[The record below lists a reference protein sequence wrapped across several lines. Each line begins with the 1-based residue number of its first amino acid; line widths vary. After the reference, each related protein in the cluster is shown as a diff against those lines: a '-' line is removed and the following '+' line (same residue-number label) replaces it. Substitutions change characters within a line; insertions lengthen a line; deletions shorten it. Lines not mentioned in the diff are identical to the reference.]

1 MNRSGNMIR
10 AFLAID
16 LPASLR
22 PVLSWAQDE
31 LKKSGADVK
40 WVPVGNIHITLK
52 FFGNITEAQVANIS
66 ERITALAAGQEP
78 FSLTLMSAG
87 AFPSPKNPRVVW
99 LGVGGDL
106 DLMRD
111 FHRRLETAFAALGF
125 SPEDR
130 PFSPHLTLGRV
141 KSSSGRAVLTRC
153 LVRLPSPDCAPFPV
167 SEIVLFRSNLTPQG
181 ATYLPLKVIPLG
193 G

>member
-1 MNRSGNMIR
+1 MIR

-22 PVLSWAQDE
+22 PVLSWAQEE
-31 LKKSGADVK
+31 LKRCGADVK

-52 FFGNITEAQVANIS
+52 FFGNITDVQVADIS
-66 ERITALAAGQEP
+66 EAVTALAEWQAP
-78 FSLTLMSAG
+78 FSLTVTDAG

-106 DLMRD
+106 DIMRD

-141 KSSSGRAVLTRC
+141 KSASGRAALTRC
-153 LVRLPSPDCAPFPV
+153 LAQLPSPNVASFQV
-167 SEIVLFRSNLTPQG
+167 SEIVLFRSNLSPQG
-181 ATYLPLKVIPLG
+181 ATYLPLKVIPMG
-193 G
+193 S